1 MEETKK
7 WWQSRTIQSVIALIG
22 GSVAYLLASFS
33 IVSVDQL
40 QQAGTVYPEV
50 HNGITLIQ
58 GGQLLAGVGVIG
70 GALVAYFRATAK
82 KLIG

>member
-1 MEETKK
+1 MVAKPHNSK
-7 WWQSRTIQSVIALIG
+7 RYCPYRWQRGLPAGILQHC
-22 GSVAYLLASFS
+22 
-33 IVSVDQL
+33 VSS
-40 QQAGTVYPEV
+40 GTVYPEV